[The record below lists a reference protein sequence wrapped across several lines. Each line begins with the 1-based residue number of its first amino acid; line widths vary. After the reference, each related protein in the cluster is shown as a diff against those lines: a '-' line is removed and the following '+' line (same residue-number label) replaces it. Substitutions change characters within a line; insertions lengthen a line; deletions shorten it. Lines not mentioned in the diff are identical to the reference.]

1 MKLFYADLHIHSRFS
16 RATSKG
22 LSLRKLA
29 AWAGLKGLDVLATS
43 DFTHPEWLQ
52 EIEDTLEQE
61 ENGLFRLRDASGL
74 DQEIPWLQGT
84 PLQCRTRFML
94 GTEISSI
101 YKRGGVVR
109 KVHNLVF
116 MPSLDAARKFNTR
129 LAQVGNL
136 AADGRPILGL
146 DSRDLLE
153 MVLETDPGAALVPA
167 HIWTPWFSMFGS
179 KSGFDSIEECFGAL
193 SKEIFALE
201 TGLSSDPDMNWLWSA
216 LDRFRLISN
225 SDAHSGEKLAREANI
240 FSGEPGYETI
250 FKALKNEG
258 LGHAFLG
265 TVEFFP
271 EEGKYHLDGHR
282 KCGIVLDPRESQKL
296 GSICPVCGKPLTVGV
311 LNRIMSLADR
321 EQPEQPKGSPGFT
334 SLIPLPEIL
343 SEILNVGPR
352 TKTVFGLYAKLVHGF
367 GSELAVLQHV
377 PLESLRPYS
386 KALAEGI
393 RRMRHREV
401 YRDPGFDGQFGRI
414 SVFTRAE
421 QKELHHGR
429 SLIEKDMHKADP
441 GSPRPATGLQTA
453 SGVEKADHPDQPEPN
468 FNPAQEEAL
477 TAGPNP
483 VLVVAGP
490 GTGKTRTLIGRVIR
504 LLKKGTNPRHILILT
519 FTRAAARELQDRLVA
534 VFGQAQALPRA
545 DTLHAL
551 AYENWLNI
559 HRDPPVLLGDED
571 GQRIFALANPE
582 LSKQQQNRNWK
593 ALALAREKRS
603 IPDELSQSA
612 DNYFQYKDRWNL
624 VDYTDLLDCWLEQIQ
639 DESYSHPYTHVL
651 VDEVQDLS
659 PLQLQLI
666 TALVPENGQGAFA
679 IGDPK
684 QSIYGF
690 RGAVPH
696 IHLEMKKFWPEV
708 QVIPLDQNYRS
719 KQNLLDFIQPL
730 MADSQPQK
738 AHLAG
743 SGSIVTYQ
751 GRTGEQEAQWTAER
765 IRDLLG
771 GTAHRDAD
779 LGRAG
784 ELAPG
789 DIAVLVRFKG
799 LIPPFER
806 TLTRLGVPCTVP
818 ESTPFW
824 QEPRIELILN
834 TVCRFLGI
842 APDPDIEILDCPDR
856 ILAEGPERI
865 AAYFQNVKPFDSI
878 FWKSQPFQELKKAFA
893 RHEGWSNL
901 VSWTRLESELAQVR
915 DKADK
920 VRIQTLH
927 AAKGLE
933 FEAVFM
939 PALEEGILPFAGR
952 SFLSGRPQDDEER
965 PDLHEEQR
973 LMYVGLTRARQ
984 HLYLS
989 SAASRRI
996 YGRIYQLKPSSFLE
1010 DLPLGKTRRIR
1021 SVAQKKQKQRQLKL
1035 L

>member
-29 AWAGLKGLDVLATS
+29 AWAGLKGLDVLATG

-52 EIEDTLEQE
+52 EIEETLEQE
-61 ENGLFRLRDASGL
+61 ENGLFRLKDASGL

-153 MVLETDPGAALVPA
+153 MVLETDPGAALIPA

-179 KSGFDSIEECFGAL
+179 KSGFDTIEDCFGAL

-296 GSICPVCGKPLTVGV
+296 SGICPVCGKPLTVGV

-334 SLIPLPEIL
+334 SLIPLPEIV

-393 RRMRHREV
+393 RRMRHKEV

-441 GSPRPATGLQTA
+441 GSPRPSTLLQSA
-453 SGVEKADHPDQPEPN
+453 SGAEKADQPDQPETN

-504 LLKKGTNPRHILILT
+504 LLKNGTNPRHILILT

-534 VFGQAQALPRA
+534 VFGQSQALPRA

-582 LSKQQQNRNWK
+582 LPKQQQNRSWK
-593 ALALAREKRS
+593 ALTLAREKRT
-603 IPDELSQSA
+603 IPDELSQAA

-639 DESYSHPYTHVL
+639 DESFSHPYTHVL

-696 IHLEMKKFWPEV
+696 IHLELKKFWPEV
-708 QVIPLDQNYRS
+708 QEISLDQNYRS
-719 KQNLLDFIQPL
+719 RQNLLDFFQPL
-730 MADSQPQK
+730 MADSQPLK
-738 AHLAG
+738 TDLAG

-751 GRTGEQEAQWTAER
+751 GRSGEQEAQWTAER

-779 LGRAG
+779 LGRTG
-784 ELAPG
+784 GLAPG

-806 TLTRLGVPCTVP
+806 TLTRLGIPCTVP

-878 FWKSQPFQELKKAFA
+878 FWKSQSFQELKKAFA

-901 VSWTRLESELAQVR
+901 ISWTRLESELTQVR

-973 LMYVGLTRARQ
+973 LMYVGMTRARQ
-984 HLYLS
+984 HLFLS

-1010 DLPLGKTRRIR
+1010 ALPLSKTRRVR

>member
-1 MKLFYADLHIHSRFS
+1 MKLFYADLHIHSRYS
-16 RATSKG
+16 RATSKA

-29 AWAGLKGLDVLATS
+29 AWGGLKGLDVLTTG
-43 DFTHPEWLQ
+43 DFTHPDWLQ
-52 EIEDTLEQE
+52 EIEDSLEQE
-61 ENGLFRLRDASGL
+61 ANGLFTLREPSGL
-74 DQEIPWLQGT
+74 DREIPWLQGSSL
-84 PLQCRTRFML
+84 PCRTRFML

-101 YKRGGVVR
+101 YKRDGVVR

-116 MPSLDAARKFNTR
+116 MPTLDAAKSFNTR

-136 AADGRPILGL
+136 SSDGRPILGL

-153 MVLETDPGAALVPA
+153 MVLETDFRAALVPA
-167 HIWTPWFSMFGS
+167 HIWTPWFSLFGS
-179 KSGFDSIEECFGAL
+179 KSGFDTIEDCFGSL

-201 TGLSSDPDMNWLWSA
+201 TGLSSDPEMNWLWSA
-216 LDRFRLISN
+216 LDRFQLISN

-240 FSGEPGYETI
+240 FSGEPGYDTV

-258 LGHAFLG
+258 VGHDFLG

-282 KCGIVLDPRESQKL
+282 KCGVVLDPRETLKL
-296 GSICPVCGKPLTVGV
+296 GNICPVCGKPLTVGV
-311 LNRIMSLADR
+311 LNRVMALADR
-321 EQPEQPKGSPGFT
+321 DQPEQPRKSPGYT

-343 SEILNVGPR
+343 SEILGVGPR
-352 TKTVFGLYAKLVHGF
+352 TKTVFGLYARLVQAF

-377 PLESLRPYS
+377 PLEGLRPYS
-386 KALAEGI
+386 EALAEGI
-393 RRMRHREV
+393 RRMRHKEV
-401 YRDPGFDGQFGRI
+401 YREPGFDGQFGKI
-414 SVFTRAE
+414 SVFTPQER
-421 QKELHHGR
+421 KELHHGR
-429 SLIEKDMHKADP
+429 SLIAKDMEA
-441 GSPRPATGLQTA
+441 SEASRP
-453 SGVEKADHPDQPEPN
+453 QPVSSVQPPSQSAGEAAPEEPA

-477 TAGPNP
+477 SAGPSP

-490 GTGKTRTLIGRVIR
+490 GTGKTRTLIGRVVH
-504 LLKKGTNPRHILILT
+504 LLKNGTNPRHILILT
-519 FTRAAARELQDRLVA
+519 FTRAAAREIQERLVS

-551 AYENWLNI
+551 AFENWLTV

-571 GQRIFALANPE
+571 GQRIFAQANPE
-582 LSKQQQNRNWK
+582 MTRQQQNNDWR
-593 ALALAREKRS
+593 ALNLAREQRA
-603 IPDELSQSA
+603 IPEELSQA
-612 DNYFQYKDRWNL
+612 AQNYFQYKDQWNL

-659 PLQLQLI
+659 PLQLKLI
-666 TALVPENGQGAFA
+666 TALVPEDGQGAFA
-679 IGDPK
+679 IGDPN

-690 RGAVPH
+690 RGAVTH
-696 IHLEMKKFWPEV
+696 IQDELQKHWPEV
-708 QVIPLDQNYRS
+708 QCVALDQNYRS
-719 KQNLLDFIQPL
+719 RQDLLDFIHPL
-730 MADSQPQK
+730 MPDSRLLR
-738 AHLAG
+738 AHPAG
-743 SGSIVTYQ
+743 KGGIVSYQ
-751 GRTGEQEAQWTAER
+751 SRTGEQEAQWAAER
-765 IRDLLG
+765 IRDLIG

-779 LGRAG
+779 LGRGG

-789 DIAVLVRFKG
+789 DIAILVRFKG

-806 TLTRLGVPCTVP
+806 ALTRLGIPCTVP
-818 ESTPFW
+818 EAAPFW

-834 TVCRFLGI
+834 TVSRFLGI
-842 APDPDIEILDCPDR
+842 APDPGLEILDCPDR

-865 AAYFQNVKPFDSI
+865 AAYFQNVRPFDSI
-878 FWKSQPFQELKKAFA
+878 FWKSQPFQELKKAYA

-901 VSWTRLESELAQVR
+901 VSWTRLESELSRVR
-915 DKADK
+915 EKADK
-920 VRIQTLH
+920 VRILTLH

-952 SFLSGRPQDDEER
+952 SFLSGRPQEDEER
-965 PDLHEEQR
+965 PHMEEEQR

-984 HLYLS
+984 RLFLS
-989 SAASRRI
+989 SAASRRM
-996 YGRIYQLKPSSFLE
+996 YGRSYQLKPSSFLQF
-1010 DLPLGKTRRIR
+1010 LPLDRTRRIR

>member
-1 MKLFYADLHIHSRFS
+1 MNLFYADLHLHSRFS
-16 RATSKG
+16 RATSKA
-22 LSLRKLA
+22 LSLKKLA
-29 AWAGLKGLDVLATS
+29 AWGALKGLDVLTTG
-43 DFTHPEWLQ
+43 DFTHPEWMQ
-52 EIEDTLEQE
+52 EIQEHLEQE
-61 ENGLFRLRDASGL
+61 ENGLFKLRDHSGL
-74 DQEIPWLQGT
+74 EREIPWLEGT
-84 PLQCRTRFML
+84 SLQCRTRFML

-116 MPSLDAARKFNTR
+116 MPSLDAAAKFNTR

-136 AADGRPILGL
+136 ASDGRPILGL
-146 DSRDLLE
+146 DSRDLLD
-153 MVLETDPGAALVPA
+153 MVLETAPGAYLVPA
-167 HIWTPWFSMFGS
+167 HIWTPWFSLFGS
-179 KSGFDSIEECFGAL
+179 KSGFDSIEDCFGSL
-193 SKEIFALE
+193 SREIFALE
-201 TGLSSDPDMNWLWSA
+201 TGLSSDPEMNWLWSA
-216 LDRFRLISN
+216 LDRFRLVSN
-225 SDAHSGEKLAREANI
+225 SDAHSGEKLAREANV

-258 LGHAFLG
+258 VGHAFLG

-282 KCGIVLDPRESQKL
+282 KCGVVLDPRESQKL

-311 LNRIMSLADR
+311 LNRVMSLADR
-321 EQPEQPKGSPGFT
+321 EQPEQPKGSPGYT
-334 SLIPLPEIL
+334 SLIPLPEVL

-352 TKTVFGLYAKLVHGF
+352 TKTVFGLYARLVHAF
-367 GSELAVLQHV
+367 GSELNVLQHV
-377 PLESLRPYS
+377 PLESLQPYS
-386 KALAEGI
+386 RALAEGI

-401 YRDPGFDGQFGRI
+401 FRDPGFDGQFGRI
-414 SVFTRAE
+414 SVFTRE
-421 QKELHHGR
+421 ERQELHHGR
-429 SLIEKDMHKADP
+429 SLIEKDMRRAGAQAPSPPAATPSSSHP
-441 GSPRPATGLQTA
+441 GESAPSEQ
-453 SGVEKADHPDQPEPN
+453 PDVV

-477 TAGPNP
+477 SAGPNP

-504 LLKKGTNPRHILILT
+504 LLKNGTNPRHILILT

-534 VFGQAQALPRA
+534 VFGQTQAMPRA

-551 AYENWLNI
+551 AYENWLSV
-559 HRDPPVLLGDED
+559 HRDPPVLLGDDD
-571 GQRIFALANPE
+571 GQRIFAQANPE
-582 LSKQQQNRNWK
+582 LSKQQRNLDWK
-593 ALALAREKRS
+593 ALNLAREKRS
-603 IPDELSQSA
+603 IPEELSQA
-612 DNYFQYKDRWNL
+612 AQNYFQYKDRWNL

-639 DESYSHPYTHVL
+639 DESFSHPYTHVL

-666 TALVPENGQGAFA
+666 TAMVPENGQGAFA

-690 RGAVPH
+690 RGAVTH
-696 IHLEMKKFWPEV
+696 IQGELEEHWEDLKLVSLEE
-708 QVIPLDQNYRS
+708 NYRS
-719 KQNLLDFIQPL
+719 RQNLLDFIHPL
-730 MADSQPQK
+730 MPQSRALK
-738 AHLAG
+738 AHLTG
-743 SGSIVTYQ
+743 SGELVSYQ
-751 GRTGEQEAQWTAER
+751 SRTGEQEAQWTAER

-779 LGRAG
+779 LGRGG

-806 TLTRLGVPCTVP
+806 TLTRLGIPCTVP
-818 ESTPFW
+818 EKTPFW

-834 TVCRFLGI
+834 TVSRFLGI

-878 FWKSQPFQELKKAFA
+878 FWKSQPFQELKRAFA
-893 RHEGWSNL
+893 QHEGWSNL
-901 VSWTRLESELAQVR
+901 VSWTRLESELSRVR
-915 DKADK
+915 DRADK
-920 VRIQTLH
+920 VRIMTLH

-952 SFLSGRPQDDEER
+952 SFLSGRPQDEEER
-965 PDLHEEQR
+965 PDLDEERR
-973 LMYVGLTRARQ
+973 LMYVGLTRARK
-984 HLYLS
+984 LLFLSS
-989 SAASRRI
+989 SAARRI
-996 YGRIYQLKPSSFLE
+996 YGRNYQLKPSSFLE
-1010 DLPLGKTRRIR
+1010 ALPLDRTRRIR